1 MTKKVNLINYPFKC
15 KLKEL
20 SHAFFFE
27 VSKHWGKIQKLY
39 GRKKRQYKGATCSWS
54 ESVTGVKCCTLV

>member
-27 VSKHWGKIQKLY
+27 VSKHRGKIQKLY
-39 GRKKRQYKGATCSWS
+39 ESGGKKDNTKELRVLGQR
-54 ESVTGVKCCTLV
+54 V